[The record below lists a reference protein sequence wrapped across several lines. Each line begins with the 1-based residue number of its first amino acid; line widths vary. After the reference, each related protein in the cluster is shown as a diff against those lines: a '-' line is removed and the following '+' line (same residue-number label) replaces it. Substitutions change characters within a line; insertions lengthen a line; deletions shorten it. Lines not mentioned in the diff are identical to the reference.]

1 MSETGG
7 LFPFDDTEDFDE
19 EINDLEEGDDAEDY
33 IIRDF
38 EIDWDTMTLT
48 GNIVEGLD
56 AIVQWVNNAL
66 RTKRYEWTIYSWD
79 FGEEYTDLIGN
90 SFSQEYL
97 NNECDRLITECLQE
111 NPYIQGIEDLVVT
124 LEGDHLSISFTLIT
138 DLGEVEIDV

>member
-7 LFPFDDTEDFDE
+7 LFPFDDTEYFDE
-19 EINDLEEGDDAEDY
+19 EINDLEEDDAEDY

-48 GNIVEGLD
+48 GEIVEGLD
-56 AIVQWVNNAL
+56 AIVMWVQNAL

-79 FGEEYTDLIGN
+79 FGEEYTDLIGH

-97 NNECDRLITECLQE
+97 NNECNRLITECLEE

-124 LEGDHLSISFTLIT
+124 LEGDHLSIHFTLIT